1 MDEAPGG
8 KRVTLTR
15 NDSALVQALRKAVIL
30 IGLLPGAVEAQAQ
43 KTGTVQPASVSP
55 DRPEGYTIGPGD
67 TLQVV
72 VWKEPELTR
81 DVLVRIDG
89 RATLPLLGDIEAAG
103 RTPKELAEGIANN
116 LSRFVNSPRVT
127 VGISQATS
135 ARVYVIGQVVRSGEI
150 PLSVPL
156 TVVQALA
163 LSGGF
168 KEFARTD
175 SILVVGRDREVTPFN
190 YKRFEAGRSLEQ
202 NVSLKPGD
210 TVVVP

>member
-1 MDEAPGG
+1 MKLGRRIGG
-8 KRVTLTR
+8 L
-15 NDSALVQALRKAVIL
+15 AQAVQRTVVL
-30 IGLLPGAVEAQAQ
+30 IGLLPGVVEAQAQ
-43 KTGTVQPASVSP
+43 KPGMAQPATVAP
-55 DRPEGYTIGPGD
+55 DRMEGYTIGPGD
-67 TLQVV
+67 LLQVV

-103 RTPKELAEGIANN
+103 RTPEQLAEGITRG
-116 LSRFVNSPRVT
+116 LSRFVNTPRVT

-175 SILVVGRDREVTPFN
+175 SILIVGRDRDVTPFN
-190 YKRFEAGRSLEQ
+190 YKRFEAGRELQQ

-210 TVVVP
+210 TIVVP